1 MGKSHAAISN
11 KISGRLPYVYE
22 MLQDRNYKLYA
33 LIRVN
38 SRGLTVAMR
47 NTTFQNGVY

>member
-1 MGKSHAAISN
+1 MDKSHVAISN

-22 MLQDRNYKLYA
+22 MLQDRNYKLYV

-38 SRGLTVAMR
+38 SRGLTVTMW
-47 NTTFQNGVY
+47 NTAFQNGVY